1 MMASFRQI
9 SWLLAAAW
17 PALSVT
23 ATVNAARI
31 TSSSNCST
39 EFFPQLIDHGNSST
53 NGTFLQQY
61 QVNSTFFKPGG
72 PILYYQQAE
81 TALFACLED
90 LILPQWAAELG
101 AMAITLEHRFFG
113 LSNPSNA
120 SNVIEKY
127 TSLTLENVMLD
138 AVTFV
143 EHIKDTVPGAQNSS
157 VIIMGGSYAGFLT
170 TVIKINYPNVF
181 YGAIPWAAPLRSVGA
196 NYQNPNRYDWYRWV
210 NNLYW
215 DLSASA
221 ASKMKNAF
229 DVLNKRIESASNTT
243 GASLATDFGLCSVPE
258 TAADLQSFLF
268 FVISSTYL
276 IPQGGYNNI
285 VANPARATAQKLVDA
300 ILPLDDPVQII
311 NATLNTY
318 YPPSIYP
325 CAPFSSGSTQ
335 SDNPSL
341 DKVPFNYLLCKYF
354 PLSVN
359 EIPEGTIFVPTS
371 IQTESDPTTCET
383 LFNIVP
389 PTQEYVEA
397 KYHLSLADLIG
408 AKRILF
414 AYNEND
420 PTTAVGI
427 GPLPITEDRNASR
440 WMFTTMSS
448 HGEESLAAYPGDSPT
463 VIHAREVQVQS
474 MKEWLGM
481 Y

>member
-1 MMASFRQI
+1 M
-9 SWLLAAAW
+9 
-17 PALSVT
+17 
-23 ATVNAARI
+23 
-31 TSSSNCST
+31 CST
-39 EFFPQLIDHGNSST
+39 SELNQVCLLTLNAPPSA
-53 NGTFLQQY
+53 GTL
-61 QVNSTFFKPGG
+61 T
-72 PILYYQQAE
+72 
-81 TALFACLED
+81 
-90 LILPQWAAELG
+90 
-101 AMAITLEHRFFG
+101 
-113 LSNPSNA
+113 
-120 SNVIEKY
+120 VIE
-127 TSLTLENVMLD
+127 T
-138 AVTFV
+138 
-143 EHIKDTVPGAQNSS
+143 
-157 VIIMGGSYAGFLT
+157 
-170 TVIKINYPNVF
+170 
-181 YGAIPWAAPLRSVGA
+181 
-196 NYQNPNRYDWYRWV
+196 
-210 NNLYW
+210 
-215 DLSASA
+215 
-221 ASKMKNAF
+221 
-229 DVLNKRIESASNTT
+229 ASNTT

-463 VIHAREVQVQS
+463 VIHVSFGAHISLWNRVCANVVSLQAREVQVQS